1 MPAGGTGMALMAR
14 SERSSAAVEETT
26 LFVGRVQFADTRH
39 APSVP
44 LGYPV
49 ARSLMAIRSPPAER
63 RAINRWALPP

>member
-1 MPAGGTGMALMAR
+1 MPAGGTGMALATL

-26 LFVGRVQFADTRH
+26 LFVGRAQFADTRR

-49 ARSLMAIRSPPAER
+49 ACSLMAVRSPAAER
-63 RAINRWALPP
+63 RAVNK